1 MTKFRLC
8 SFNIENLFT
17 RFDFSAFSDPDAARY
32 LSPIVQFYGDFG
44 DDDLSKFD
52 AFKRMV
58 ETAAISQDDDK
69 RQQTALAIAEADAHL
84 YCLQE
89 VEGFDPLS
97 RFLDAYVK
105 KTMGES
111 FHNRVLHEGNDVR
124 GIDVAAI
131 SVRKFP
137 FYSRSHAWLTGSVI
151 DDTETG
157 KALLDAYPLAKTR
170 ARSLR
175 ASRVFRRDCL
185 ELELAVGDE
194 TLSLFNCHFKSM
206 GGRDAEKSLATRQTE
221 AILVRE
227 LITRKFADPATALW
241 AVCGDLND
249 ALDYRFVSSVQE
261 ADGSFKETRKD
272 KPPSGEEGSG
282 VAPLLEDGFGIN
294 LVAALPEAD
303 RWTHYYAGG
312 RSKTQLDYIIVSP
325 ALADRVRGTPEIIR
339 AGMPHRVPN
348 LATARYP
355 RIGWDR
361 PKASDH
367 CPVVVEFDI

>member
-32 LSPIVQFYGDFG
+32 LSPIVQFYGDYG
-44 DDDLSKFD
+44 DDDLTRFAD
-52 AFKRMV
+52 FKRMV
-58 ETAAISQDDDK
+58 ETAAIAQDDDK
-69 RQQTALAIAEADAHL
+69 RQQTALAIAEADAHV

-89 VEGFDPLS
+89 VDAFDALT
-97 RFLDAYVK
+97 RFLEAYVK

-111 FHNRVLHEGNDVR
+111 FHNRVLHEGNDPR
-124 GIDVAAI
+124 GIDVAAL

-151 DDTETG
+151 DDTPTG
-157 KALLDAYPLAKTR
+157 QALLDAYPLAKSR

-175 ASRVFRRDCL
+175 SARVFRRDCL
-185 ELELAVGDE
+185 ELVVPVGDS
-194 TLSLFNCHFKSM
+194 TVTLFNCHFKSM

-241 AVCGDLND
+241 AICGDLND
-249 ALDYRFVSSVQE
+249 ALSYRFVSSVQE
-261 ADGSFKETRKD
+261 PDGSFDESQRD
-272 KPPSGEEGSG
+272 RSPSGEDGSG

-294 LVAALPEAD
+294 LVDALPEAE

-312 RSKTQLDYIIVSP
+312 RSKTQLDYIIASP
-325 ALADRVRGTPEIIR
+325 ALAAKVRGTPEIIR

-348 LATARYP
+348 LATPRYP
-355 RIGWDR
+355 RTGWDR

-367 CPVVVEFDI
+367 CPVVVEFNI

>member
-8 SFNIENLFT
+8 TFNIENLFT
-17 RFDFSAFSDPDAARY
+17 RFNFSGFSDPDAARY
-32 LSPIVQFYGDFG
+32 LSPIVQFYGDYG
-44 DDDLSKFD
+44 DDDLSKFA

-58 ETAAISQDDDK
+58 ETAAIAQDDDK

-89 VEGFDPLS
+89 VDGFDPLT
-97 RFLDAYVK
+97 RFLEAYVK

-111 FHNRVLHEGNDVR
+111 FHNRVLHEGNDPR

-131 SVRKFP
+131 SVRRFP

-151 DDTETG
+151 DNTETG
-157 KALLDAYPLAKTR
+157 RALLDAYPLARAR

-175 ASRVFRRDCL
+175 SARVFRRDCL
-185 ELELAVGDE
+185 ELVVPVGDG
-194 TLSLFNCHFKSM
+194 TLTLYNCHFKSM
-206 GGRDAEKSLATRQTE
+206 GGRNAEKSLATRQTE

-227 LITRKFADPATALW
+227 LITRKFPDPAAGLW
-241 AVCGDLND
+241 AICGDLND
-249 ALDYRFVSSVQE
+249 ALSYRFVSSVRQ
-261 ADGSFKETRKD
+261 ADGSFAESLRD
-272 KPPSGEEGSG
+272 RPPSGEDASG

-294 LVAALPEAD
+294 LVAALPEAA

-312 RSKTQLDYIIVSP
+312 RSKTQLDYVIASP
-325 ALADRVRGTPEIIR
+325 ALAARVRSIPEIIR
-339 AGMPHRVPN
+339 TGMPQRVPN
-348 LATARYP
+348 LDTPRYP